1 MNEKQEKNL
10 IPFQDMDPETR
21 RKICSNGGKAS
32 GKARRDKRKLKDL
45 LELAMSAKVTNSKGD
60 SETKKA
66 VAMIKLADKC
76 ISGDLK
82 AIELAAKLL
91 GESVD
96 KVEVSGKDGK
106 DIFASLTD
114 EELQDKLA
122 EVRRKLE

>member
-45 LELAMSAKVTNSKGD
+45 LELAMSQKVTNQKGE

-66 VAMIKLADKC
+66 VAMIRLADKC

-91 GESVD
+91 GEATEQ
-96 KVEVSGKDGK
+96 VEVTGKGGK

-114 EELQDKLA
+114 DELAAKLEET
-122 EVRRKLE
+122 RRKLE